1 MWINTRVEF
10 QWDGTQ
16 YAEVACEG
24 YEYSGEIAQCQE
36 GPFPEWS
43 QYEGNPLADL
53 LGSLGLTEGQA
64 GLLGDDFY
72 DNLSEMFPDIPRETI
87 EQFIMQPQMDR
98 YDTLLGQLREQ
109 RAQEQAFLSEEYGY
123 RGAEL
128 ERQIAAQEEQLG
140 FVGERYTLTT
150 EDIDKRK
157 QEQADQLGITTDELN
172 RRLKEEADRLGI
184 SQDAYDRQMIEQQ
197 NRLGLAET
205 DIARRVTEAG
215 EEKRITEADITKR
228 EAEAKAATK
237 NTRDELAEQLA
248 DAESRYGLG
257 SPQYQKLQDEYDS
270 AAARYSTEEGKE
282 GYETLSRR
290 EKLSR
295 VQELYGATSAEA
307 RAIAD
312 QLSREETLYGE
323 GGAESQAIAAE
334 LAQAGTARTLEA
346 AQIASRAQ
354 AAQTRYG
361 TQGLE
366 ATRLRQAT
374 GRATQRL
381 GFEEARVGGQVGRA
395 QQAYAAE
402 AGRYAGQ
409 ATRAGEAEAAEITRV
424 GVRTAEAGTEYQ
436 RELER
441 LGAGGIEQQRL
452 GREEAAA
459 GRTFQTAM
467 GRFGTQRGAIEAERL
482 GAVAGLGRREALA
495 KRRFVEGGE
504 RAREELL
511 TQRGALREREA
522 ETGFTA
528 AGRESMLERVMAQR
542 GGRALETMVAERG
555 EELGDVETQ
564 RTLTALRSA
573 AQQAEVG
580 YGEAAAGEQL
590 RGVEEAGTYRRD
602 ILGQQLGAAGGEYEE
617 ALASGAYGLERARL
631 AREETEAAAGFGT
644 GEAARRQA
652 AAQEAGVYQLGT
664 AGLAEQEARET
675 EEYGLG
681 SLAQQLTEAEAEQ
694 AYATGTSEQRLAA
707 SQARAA
713 RSTAQRQATLGEAQ
727 TRADVAG
734 AQRLGRVTEAEQLYG
749 EQGAEA
755 RRLSQL
761 LSEAGL
767 QRTYGQ
773 DVLGQQLTSAQ
784 RAYGAPQY
792 DDAGNMISAGS
803 AAYGRTGLQETAAL
817 RALETLGERAT
828 LGYGAETGRL
838 GTLGTQA
845 QYGYDEATGRLGQTL
860 SQAQLAER
868 AARGGLGTAQ
878 EQADLA
884 NQAALRGL
892 GTEADRAELGQRQD
906 IYGIN
911 SLLQGLGI
919 QQGMMGLE
927 QERGFYDIGQQYQ
940 AGVSGIEGSL
950 LGALQG
956 IFSQMFGLSQMGAG
970 VGGGLGGGGGFFPIG
985 VGLGDYDDTSRAFL
999 QQKVPRFRQD

>member
-1 MWINTRVEF
+1 MWINTKVEF

-24 YEYSGEIAQCQE
+24 YEYSGEIAQCQFSGFDWMSGFDPTGGFDYQKMFQE
-36 GPFPEWS
+36 S
-43 QYEGNPLADL
+43 ILAQQQQQARYDEL
-53 LGSLGLTEGQA
+53 ISGLGLTEQQQ
-64 GLLGDDFY
+64 GLFGDDFY
-72 DNLSEMFPDIPRETI
+72 ANLSEMFPGIPRETI
-87 EQFIMQPQMDR
+87 EQFIMQPQMGR
-98 YDTLLGQLREQ
+98 YETLLQQLQAQKE
-109 RAQEQAFLSEEYGY
+109 QEQAFLSEEYGY

-128 ERQIAAQEEQLG
+128 ERQIAAQEAQRG
-140 FVGERYTLTT
+140 FVETGYDITT
-150 EDIDKRK
+150 ADIDKRK
-157 QEQADQLGITTDELN
+157 
-172 RRLKEEADRLGI
+172 KEEADRLGI
-184 SQDAYDRQMIEQQ
+184 TTAALDRRLIEEAD
-197 NRLGLAET
+197 RLKITKDELERQKYA
-205 DIARRVTEAG
+205 VG
-215 EEKRITEADITKR
+215 EELRITESDITAR
-228 EAEAKAATK
+228 EQEAKDQTK
-237 NTRDELAEQLA
+237 LARDELGEQLA
-248 DAESRYGLG
+248 DAEAQYGTD
-257 SPQYQKLQDEYDS
+257 SPQYKRLQDEYDS

-295 VQELYGATSAEA
+295 LQELYGDTSAEA

-354 AAQTRYG
+354 AAQARYG

-374 GRATQRL
+374 GRAAQRL
-381 GFEEARVGGQVGRA
+381 GLEEARIGGQVGRA

-409 ATRAGEAEAAEITRV
+409 ATRAGEAETAEITRV
-424 GVRTAEAGTEYQ
+424 GGRTARAGTEYE
-436 RELER
+436 RAVSR

-590 RGVEEAGTYRRD
+590 RGVQEAGTYRRD

-631 AREETEAAAGFGT
+631 AREETEAAAGFGI

-694 AYATGTSEQRLAA
+694 AYAGGTSEQRLAA
-707 SQARAA
+707 AQARAA
-713 RSTAQRQATLGEAQ
+713 RSTAQRQAAYGEAQ

-773 DVLGQQLTSAQ
+773 DILGQQLTSAQ
-784 RAYGAPQY
+784 RAYGGPEF
-792 DDAGNMISAGS
+792 DDEGNIIPGTGS
-803 AAYGRTGLQETAAL
+803 AAYRRAGLQETAAL
-817 RALETLGERAT
+817 RALGTLGQRAT
-828 LGYGAETGRL
+828 LGYQTEMGVGEPGDEGYITGRL
-838 GTLGTQA
+838 GTA
-845 QYGYDEATGRLGQTL
+845 L
-860 SQAQLAER
+860 SQAELAER
-868 AARGGLGTAQ
+868 AATGAIGTQRGQATLAERAAQ
-878 EQADLA
+878 
-884 NQAALRGL
+884 RGL
-892 GTEADRAELGQRQD
+892 GTEYDRAFLGQQQD
-906 IYGIN
+906 IYGID

-919 QQGMMGLE
+919 QQGMTGL
-927 QERGFYDIGQQYQ
+927 QQRQGLYDIGQQYQ
-940 AGVSGIEGSL
+940 AGVSGIESSL

-956 IFSQMFGLSQMGAG
+956 IYGQMFGLAQYGATLPPAPPSLPSG
-970 VGGGLGGGGGFFPIG
+970 PGPGYGYGE
-985 VGLGDYDDTSRAFL
+985 DYDRGWTETGGA
-999 QQKVPRFRQD
+999 